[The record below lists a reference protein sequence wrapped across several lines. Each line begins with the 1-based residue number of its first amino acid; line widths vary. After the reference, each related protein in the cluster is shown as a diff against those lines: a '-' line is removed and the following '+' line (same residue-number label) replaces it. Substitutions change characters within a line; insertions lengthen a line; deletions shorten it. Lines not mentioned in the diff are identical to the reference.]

1 VTDLPGNPNAGPL
14 ILVVEDEPQMQ
25 RFLRVTLRVNNYR
38 LLEATTGAEALVCAA
53 ARRPD
58 VILLDLGLP
67 DQDGME
73 VVAKLRTWFTGP
85 ILVVSARHQET
96 DKIKALDAGAD
107 DYLTKPFQLEE
118 LIVRLRALIRRSAG
132 HAHPR
137 LACGQ
142 LVLDVNSARFSLDGA
157 PLSLTAQEFR
167 ILSYFIHHPGK
178 VITRGQ
184 LGEHV
189 YEGGF
194 DPDSNA
200 LDVLISRIRRK
211 VGPGLLH
218 TVRGQGFV
226 LGDTP

>member
-1 VTDLPGNPNAGPL
+1 MR
-14 ILVVEDEPQMQ
+14 ILLAEDDP
-25 RFLRVTLRVNNYR
+25 TLRAR
-38 LLEATTGAEALVCAA
+38 IAEALAGAGFAVDAVADGNEAEFLGQTEAFDAA
-53 ARRPD
+53 
-58 VILLDLGLP
+58 VLDLGLP
-67 DQDGME
+67 GMDGLAALGRWRDAGRGFP
-73 VVAKLRTWFTGP
+73 VLVLTARSRWHDKLAGFN
-85 ILVVSARHQET
+85 
-96 DKIKALDAGAD
+96 AGAD

-137 LACGQ
+137 LACGP
-142 LVLDVNSARFSLDGA
+142 LVLDVNTSRFSLDGA
-157 PLSLTAQEFR
+157 PLALTAQEFR

-178 VITRGQ
+178 VITRGL

-211 VGPGLLH
+211 LGPGLLR
-218 TVRGQGFV
+218 TLRGQGFV
-226 LGDTP
+226 LGDPP